1 MTMIQLLRIQ
11 MRKMIRY
18 YKLINFINESKLLNL
33 TNLEFYS
40 KPLLNKAITSSTLKC
55 RLSDNLTDLEVIL
68 YCWM

>member
-11 MRKMIRY
+11 MRKMIPY
-18 YKLINFINESKLLNL
+18 YKLINFIDESKLLNF

-40 KPLLNKAITSSTLKC
+40 KSLLNKAITSSTLKC

>member
-11 MRKMIRY
+11 MRKMIPY
-18 YKLINFINESKLLNL
+18 YKLINFIDESKLLNL
-33 TNLEFYS
+33 TNLEFYIKS
-40 KPLLNKAITSSTLKC
+40 LLNKAITSSTLKC